1 MKSDFWIC
9 RYSSEDYAE
18 YLELLGLKHLQ
29 MIHFCGFAFSKSVF
43 ILIDRQSFVQQVTM
57 HSLFYRCIST
67 QICTKSEFKT
77 FLRNFVK
84 KVHLFVCCA
93 LINQCR
99 VCFVN
104 IVEIFCCIYTLWK
117 SMFNLLYNTL
127 KKVLQNPK

>member
-1 MKSDFWIC
+1 MKSDFRIC

-18 YLELLGLKHLQ
+18 YLELLCLEHLQ
-29 MIHFCGFAFSKSVF
+29 MIRFCGFAFSKSVF
-43 ILIDRQSFVQQVTM
+43 LLIDRQSFVQQVTM
-57 HSLFYRCIST
+57 HSLFYHCIST

-127 KKVLQNPK
+127 KKVLQNPE